1 LDRAL
6 ERLTQRGLTYQMAGV
21 LWMQG
26 ENEAGRK
33 LQIAQEYQQRLTA
46 LIAAMRQDLKTPA
59 LPFVIGRVSDN
70 LYARNGGPIDPERDS
85 SIDTV
90 RAAQKAVDDADPAVA
105 LIDTDDF
112 LPREDDPYHFDSNAY
127 LTMGERFALTMGER
141 FASAFLTLAPGGG
154 GGQSGA
160 AGQSGEAGGAGA
172 GSGGTAG
179 AVGGPAGTGGT
190 GIAGASAGVSGSPT
204 NPGGGDD
211 DDDGCTI
218 GTSRATP
225 LVALFS
231 LALAALGLLRRSRS
245 PD

>member
-1 LDRAL
+1 
-6 ERLTQRGLTYQMAGV
+6 MAGV

-33 LQIAQEYQQRLTA
+33 LSIAQEYQQRLTA

-59 LPFVIGRVSDN
+59 LPFVLGRVSDN

-90 RAAQKAVDDADPAVA
+90 RAAQEQVA
-105 LIDTDDF
+105 KDIPQVAWIDTDDF

-127 LTMGERFALTMGER
+127 LIMGERFAD
-141 FASAFLTLAPGGG
+141 AFRNLAPGGG

-160 AGQSGEAGGAGA
+160 AGHSGAGGAGA
-172 GSGGTAG
+172 GAGGTAG

-190 GIAGASAGVSGSPT
+190 GIAGASAGASGSPT
-204 NPGGGDD
+204 NPGG
-211 DDDGCTI
+211 DDDGSGGCACTV

-225 LVALFS
+225 LVSLFS

-245 PD
+245 PDESRGRGF